1 MYISALG
8 CNSIKQNIFK
18 KNNNNLNNYPKINN
32 NRNNITSDTFCRSKA
47 SKIAFQAGI
56 HFDKKVCEL
65 IVPNNALIDIKP
77 RFESLKGALQE
88 ISISTT
94 DNLKL
99 AGWFLPPANSNMPTA
114 TIFGGTGSNRT
125 HWQQTLKT
133 FQDLGFGAVVGDY
146 RGFGGN
152 HGIPNEQKLYEDA
165 FAQLEFATKEIGIP
179 DDKIFIWAHSMGG
192 ALGIKAVKTAEES
205 GRRIKTV
212 LDSTFT
218 NGNKIKKHFLD
229 CGRAK
234 VEEIPPDVLA
244 AFLSKLE
251 KTEGHIEF
259 NNESRI
265 GKIRSPL
272 LFMHNDGDGVIDH
285 KMTKELYDLNKSD
298 YAIMHIAHSP
308 RKSDLV
314 HFDRSWAI
322 EPILK
327 FVGNSNN

>member
-1 MYISALG
+1 MYISAVG
-8 CNSIKQNIFK
+8 CNSIKQNIFR
-18 KNNNNLNNYPKINN
+18 KNNNNLNNYPKQN
-32 NRNNITSDTFCRSKA
+32 NNITSDTFCRSKA

-56 HFDKKVCEL
+56 QFDKKVCEL

-77 RFESLKGALQE
+77 RFESLKGVLQD
-88 ISISTT
+88 ISIPTT
-94 DNLKL
+94 DKINL
-99 AGWFLPPANSNMPTA
+99 AGWYLPPADKTKHTA
-114 TIFGGTGSNRT
+114 LIYGGTGSNRT
-125 HWQQTLKT
+125 HWQQTLKKL
-133 FQDLGFGAVVGDY
+133 QDIGWGAVVGDY

-152 HGIPNEQKLYEDA
+152 HGIPNEAKLYEDA
-165 FAQLEFATKEIGIP
+165 SAQLEFATKEIGIP

-192 ALGIKAVKTAEES
+192 ALGIKTVKTAEES

-212 LDSTFT
+212 IDSTFT

-234 VEEIPPDVLA
+234 VEEIPKDVLDE
-244 AFLSKLE
+244 FLNKLE
-251 KTEGHIEF
+251 KNEGHIEF
-259 NNESRI
+259 NNERRI
-265 GKIRSPL
+265 GKIRSHT
-272 LFMHNDGDGVIDH
+272 LFIHNDGDGVIDH
-285 KMTKELYDLNKSD
+285 KMTKELYDLNKSE

-327 FVGNSNN
+327 FVGISNN